1 MPDRTDGIETLL
13 QQALAPVDPP
23 AALEV
28 QLEDAFGTLMEA
40 AVEELEAW
48 ELISMRDPRNW
59 VRPAGA
65 VVVGSGA
72 AVGLVLV
79 RTRRKRHKRRA
90 QSRNP
95 LDLVRRTVR
104 DLGVEAG
111 RLLAEPVSRRVS
123 RLPLRR
129 S

>member
-1 MPDRTDGIETLL
+1 MPGRTDGIETLL